1 MKDCVTDPAPEAWA
15 NGRLLEQRLAA
26 AELWWSTGGK
36 EGQPA
41 LLDGALHWSWQA
53 WVSPAPR
60 RGEVWLVEG
69 PQGPSVKRILGLP
82 GELVRW
88 EGGDLWVNDRRLDE
102 PWVAHPERSGGG
114 RQACGS
120 GYLVL
125 GDNRPAS
132 QDGRSWGPLP
142 AGAMR
147 GRLLGNR

>member
-1 MKDCVTDPAPEAWA
+1 MAQVPSLVFESAVTRPLSVVF
-15 NGRLLEQRLAA
+15 R
-26 AELWWSTGGK
+26 SGG
-36 EGQPA
+36 
-41 LLDGALHWSWQA
+41 
-53 WVSPAPR
+53 
-60 RGEVWLVEG
+60 
-69 PQGPSVKRILGLP
+69 
-82 GELVRW
+82 RW